1 MKKHSE
7 QSKQTEDNSAFLKKI
22 KLSTA
27 KKLDSSFSGEYRS
40 AVKGMGL
47 VFDSVREYQY
57 GDDVRSIDWNVS
69 ARMNHLYIK
78 EYIEERDIS
87 VLLMIDLSASTGFGL
102 ARSKKEA
109 VFELASLLLRLVQIN
124 NDRVSVLL
132 FTDRVE
138 KFIKPRKGRFVLSVL
153 DEIIKCSPKGTGT
166 DIGSAVDFARR
177 VLKRRSVIFC
187 VSDFLDEKESYL
199 LKLRLLRRRHD
210 VIAIQVYDPF
220 EASANFSGLM
230 EFIDLETGETF
241 LSDAVPGKNTFPFM
255 QESSSI
261 IIRTD
266 EPVEL
271 PVLKFFERRGKMKA
285 GRS

>member
-7 QSKQTEDNSAFLKKI
+7 QPEDNYAFLKKI

-27 KKLDSSFSGEYRS
+27 RKLDSSFSGEYRS

-102 ARSKKEA
+102 ARAKKEA

-199 LKLRLLRRRHD
+199 LKLKLLRRRHD
-210 VIAIQVYDPF
+210 VIAVQVYDPF

-255 QESSSI
+255 QELSSI